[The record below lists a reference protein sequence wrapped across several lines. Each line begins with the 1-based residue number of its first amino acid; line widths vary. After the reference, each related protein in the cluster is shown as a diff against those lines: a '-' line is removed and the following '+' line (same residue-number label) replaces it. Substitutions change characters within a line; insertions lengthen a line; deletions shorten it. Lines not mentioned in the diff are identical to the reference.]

1 MWTECSIPNTTLGA
15 LVLFAGALCLTSACD
30 RAETGAAG
38 SVQAAPGAE
47 PSQEEPMP
55 TTTFALTST
64 AFKDGETIPAKYT
77 DDGQDV
83 SPPLKWTEPP
93 KETESFAL
101 IADDPDAPRGTW
113 VHWVA
118 YRIPGQLRELKEG
131 VPKSGETP
139 DGAMQG
145 TNDFGKTGYGG
156 PAPPPG
162 KPHRY
167 YFKLYALDFTPRVE
181 AGLTKEEVLRAIEGH
196 VLAEAQIMGTY
207 GR

>member
-1 MWTECSIPNTTLGA
+1 MWTERSIPNTTLGA
-15 LVLFAGALCLTSACD
+15 LVLFAGALCLASACG

-83 SPPLKWTEPP
+83 SPPLKWTDPP

-139 DGAMQG
+139 DGVMQG

-181 AGLTKEEVLRAIEGH
+181 AGLTKEELLRAIEGH